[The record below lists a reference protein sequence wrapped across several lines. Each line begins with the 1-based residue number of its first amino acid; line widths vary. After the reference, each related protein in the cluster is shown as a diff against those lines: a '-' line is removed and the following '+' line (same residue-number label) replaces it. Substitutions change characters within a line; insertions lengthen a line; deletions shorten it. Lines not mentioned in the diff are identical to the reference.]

1 MDNIKN
7 LRKTLKR
14 FALYFADEGRYT
26 IPMSLVDAKKLRA
39 QFVEAFIVDAR
50 TGEIVG

>member
-1 MDNIKN
+1 MENIKT

-26 IPMSLVDAKKLRA
+26 IPMSLVEAKKLRQ
-39 QFVEAFIVDAR
+39 QFTEAFIVDAR
-50 TGEIVG
+50 TGKIVY